1 MKLNVYDFEIH
12 TFILLCND
20 FCILKTRTSTI
31 LMTIQVERTMIF
43 NNIDWNRID
52 LSVDKLLNNRY
63 ELNPIIINDI

>member
-1 MKLNVYDFEIH
+1 
-12 TFILLCND
+12 
-20 FCILKTRTSTI
+20 
-31 LMTIQVERTMIF
+31 MTIQVERTMIF